1 VRALEAAIAGGAPAL
16 DPFARER
23 LVAMRALD
31 LEVLLFR
38 DPAHAPGI
46 PGAAGRHAWAPSSGH
61 RPTVS
66 VASRSVSEDPFR
78 RGVAEFLG
86 AFTLIFIG
94 GGAGI
99 ISHSDIVAVALANGL
114 AIGIMVTNLGHIS
127 GGHFNPAITLGF
139 VVTRRIK
146 LALAAVYVF
155 AQLLGAVCAA
165 FLLRWLFGKLFVKL
179 GSTPVPHTTDAKAY
193 VLEAV
198 MTLFLVWAVWA
209 TAVDPRGAFKAIAGL
224 AIGLTITID
233 VFVGGPVTGAAMN
246 PARAFGPELASD
258 TWTGWW
264 IYWIGPI
271 TGGLVAALVYEYLY
285 LRPEE
290 QPPVVGPAD
299 SGVEEPGPGKTE
311 AAAT

>member
-1 VRALEAAIAGGAPAL
+1 M
-16 DPFARER
+16 D
-23 LVAMRALD
+23 
-31 LEVLLFR
+31 
-38 DPAHAPGI
+38 
-46 PGAAGRHAWAPSSGH
+46 
-61 RPTVS
+61 
-66 VASRSVSEDPFR
+66 EDPFR
-78 RGVAEFLG
+78 RGLAEFVG

-99 ISHSDIVAVALANGL
+99 VSHSDIVAVALANGL

-127 GGHFNPAITLGF
+127 GGHFNPAITVGF

-165 FLLRWLFGKLFVKL
+165 FLLRYLFTKLAVKL
-179 GSTPVPHTTDAKAY
+179 TAPAPSPNITDWKAL
-193 VLEAV
+193 VLETV
-198 MTLFLVWAVWA
+198 MTFFLVWAVWA

-233 VFVGGPVTGAAMN
+233 VFVGGPITGAAMN
-246 PARAFGPELASD
+246 PARAFGPEVAGNI
-258 TWTGWW
+258 WTGWW

-271 TGGLVAALVYEYLY
+271 AGALIASLVYEYLY

-290 QPPVVGPAD
+290 PEVVGPPE
-299 SGVEEPGPGKTE
+299 SGVEEPGPGET
-311 AAAT
+311 AAS